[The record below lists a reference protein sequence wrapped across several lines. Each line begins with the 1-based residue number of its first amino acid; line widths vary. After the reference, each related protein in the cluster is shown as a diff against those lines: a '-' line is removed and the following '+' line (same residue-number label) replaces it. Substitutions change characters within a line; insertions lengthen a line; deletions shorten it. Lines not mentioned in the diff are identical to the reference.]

1 MEALFENPGL
11 SHVGLQILEYL
22 DPKTL
27 ANCRLVNWTWCNLIT
42 EERLWAVARLD
53 LLKVKAEF
61 AGPKTTNATKWIFWS
76 LIVKNAKEKQSKRI
90 LRKLFDFLNHQLN
103 LTNGININ
111 QMELCE
117 APWIGMEQLLI
128 NGEIEF
134 TRQILQW
141 LKEMTLFQSI
151 RVDVD
156 TFINTSELGLCL
168 SVELGLGQL
177 TKLLL
182 SDPLKDNINVNQS
195 YIVPYIVTA
204 SALDPKTTVST
215 KGKVIEALLQTP
227 ELNVNAVNSKG
238 ETALHLATKIGDIET
253 MSKLLARNDI
263 NVNAQDDKLATP
275 LHFACVGKIESMKEL
290 LKSDKIDVN
299 ARDANGMTPLHHVC
313 LLSHEKTKLLLKH
326 KRIDVNATT
335 TIDGITGTTP
345 LHLVFRN
352 LANVPDKLS
361 KALLKAKGIDV
372 NAVDG
377 QGMTPRDYLQPSRK
391 RRLASQKAE
400 EAIKSSFASTTKR
413 RKRI

>member
-1 MEALFENPGL
+1 
-11 SHVGLQILEYL
+11 
-22 DPKTL
+22 
-27 ANCRLVNWTWCNLIT
+27 
-42 EERLWAVARLD
+42 
-53 LLKVKAEF
+53 
-61 AGPKTTNATKWIFWS
+61 
-76 LIVKNAKEKQSKRI
+76 
-90 LRKLFDFLNHQLN
+90 
-103 LTNGININ
+103 
-111 QMELCE
+111 
-117 APWIGMEQLLI
+117 MEQLLI

-134 TRQILQW
+134 TKKILQW
-141 LKEMTLFQSI
+141 LNQMKVFQKIS
-151 RVDVD
+151 VDD
-156 TFINTSELGLCL
+156 KSTFMNTSEFGLWV
-168 SVELGLGQL
+168 STDLGLGQL

-195 YIVPYIVTA
+195 YIEPYIVTA

-227 ELNVNAVNSKG
+227 ELNVNDVNSKG
-238 ETALHLATKIGDIET
+238 ETALHLATNIGDIET
-253 MSKLLARNDI
+253 MSKLLARNDT

-290 LKSDKIDVN
+290 LKSDKINVN
-299 ARDANGMTPLHHVC
+299 ARDANGMTPLHRVC

-326 KRIDVNATT
+326 ERIDVNATT

-345 LHLVFRN
+345 LHLAFRN
-352 LANVPDKLS
+352 LANVQADKLS

-377 QGMTPRDYLQPSRK
+377 QGMTPRDYLKPSQK
-391 RRLASQKAE
+391 RRLDSQMAE

>member
-22 DPKTL
+22 DPETL

-42 EERLWAVARLD
+42 EERFWAVARLD
-53 LLKVKAEF
+53 LLKVKALY
-61 AGPKTTNATKWIFWS
+61 AGLETTNATKWMFWS

-227 ELNVNAVNSKG
+227 ELNVNDVNSKG

-299 ARDANGMTPLHHVC
+299 ARDANGMTPLHRVC

-352 LANVPDKLS
+352 LAHVPDKLS

-377 QGMTPRDYLQPSRK
+377 EGMTPRDYLQPSRK

>member
-1 MEALFENPGL
+1 
-11 SHVGLQILEYL
+11 
-22 DPKTL
+22 
-27 ANCRLVNWTWCNLIT
+27 
-42 EERLWAVARLD
+42 
-53 LLKVKAEF
+53 
-61 AGPKTTNATKWIFWS
+61 
-76 LIVKNAKEKQSKRI
+76 
-90 LRKLFDFLNHQLN
+90 
-103 LTNGININ
+103 
-111 QMELCE
+111 
-117 APWIGMEQLLI
+117 MEQLLI

-134 TRQILQW
+134 TKKILQW
-141 LKEMTLFQSI
+141 LNQMKVFQKIS
-151 RVDVD
+151 VDD
-156 TFINTSELGLCL
+156 KSTFMNTSEFGLWV
-168 SVELGLGQL
+168 STDLGLGQL

-182 SDPLKDNINVNQS
+182 SDPLKDNTNVNQS
-195 YIVPYIVTA
+195 VTHWPYIV
-204 SALDPKTTVST
+204 SAAGLDPKTTVST
-215 KGKVIEALLQTP
+215 KGKLIEALLQTP
-227 ELNVNAVNSKG
+227 ELNVNDVNSKG

-263 NVNAQDDKLATP
+263 NVNAQDDKSATP

-326 KRIDVNATT
+326 ERIDVNATT